1 MNRFCSNTLDEALF
15 ESYGALINP
24 TYPGFLKR
32 LGLNRV
38 AVKADGATIIDS
50 EGKAYIDCIG
60 GYGLF
65 NLGHNHP
72 EIIQAL
78 KAQLNKK
85 DLFTKPFITE
95 VQVRLA
101 EKLAEIT
108 PARIT
113 CSFVC
118 NSGSEAIDSAMKL
131 VRLYKGK
138 KEIITALNSFHGYTF
153 GALSASG
160 IPSFKRIFE
169 PMVPGIIHVPFGDI
183 RALEDAIS
191 SNTAAVMLEPI
202 QHEAGLLLPPED
214 YFHQVR
220 AICDEKDIIFILDEI
235 KTGCGKTG
243 KMFAFE
249 HSGVVPDILVLGK
262 SLGGGLMPIGAL
274 VARKEF
280 WRKFGLSFSMSASS
294 FAGNALSSCA
304 ALTTIQILQKEH
316 FMDDCEKK
324 GHILLNKL
332 KDYLEAYPEIIKAV
346 NGLGLLIGVE
356 TLQPQKAMGMAREM
370 IQQNVLA
377 VPAFGN
383 PSVLMLEP
391 PLIISFDQI
400 QKVLNAFKNACTKLH
415 RGE

>member
-1 MNRFCSNTLDEALF
+1 MNRSCSNTLDEVLF

-38 AVKADGATIIDS
+38 AVKANGATIIDS
-50 EGKAYIDCIG
+50 EGKEYIDCIG

-72 EIIQAL
+72 EIIKAL

-101 EKLAEIT
+101 EKLDEIT
-108 PARIT
+108 PEKLT
-113 CSFVC
+113 CSFLC

-131 VRLYKGK
+131 ARLYKGK
-138 KEIITALNSFHGYTF
+138 KEIIAATNAFHGYTF
-153 GALSASG
+153 GALSVSG
-160 IPSFKRIFE
+160 IPSFRRPFE
-169 PMVPGIIHVPFGDI
+169 PMVPGIKHVPFGDI
-183 RALEDAIS
+183 SALKNS
-191 SNTAAVMLEPI
+191 VTSNTAAILLEPI
-202 QHEAGLLLPPED
+202 QHEAGLRIPPKD
-214 YFHQVR
+214 YFNQVR
-220 AICDEKDIIFILDEI
+220 AICDEKDIILILDEI

-243 KMFAFE
+243 KMFALE
-249 HSGVVPDILVLGK
+249 HSGIVPDILVLGK
-262 SLGGGLMPIGAL
+262 ALGGGLMPIGAL
-274 VARKEF
+274 VACKKF

-304 ALTTIQILQKEH
+304 ALTTVQILQKENII
-316 FMDDCEKK
+316 DDCEKK
-324 GHILLNKL
+324 GHIVLNKL
-332 KDYLEAYPEIIKAV
+332 KGYLDAYPKLLKAV
-346 NGLGLLIGVE
+346 SGLGLLIGVE
-356 TLQPQKAMGMAREM
+356 TVHPQKTMGMAREM

-377 VPAFGN
+377 APAFGN
-383 PSVLMLEP
+383 PSVLMIEP

-400 QKVLNAFKNACTKLH
+400 QKVLSAFKSACAKLH
-415 RGE
+415 QGE